1 MRPRRCTVFVR
12 FCTGHVSEFI
22 VKSDPGVRKRKRV
35 LAIVSQS
42 SSLQCEWSSGRSPV
56 HLRLP
61 ESLQPLQ
68 YCGLQ
73 FPLRTVLEAIYI
85 CYISIKHIY
94 KTSICV
100 CVCSVTPWV
109 FAGMFR
115 SANHCPVRLCPCL
128 LAAPLL
134 RPDGHESRKCQW
146 PVSTNNFQAIPTG
159 CVLSLNRHWITRH
172 RTH

>member
-85 CYISIKHIY
+85 YMLYKY
-94 KTSICV
+94 KTYIYTYIYSVCVFRHSLGFRWHVSICK
-100 CVCSVTPWV
+100 SLPGEALPMP
-109 FAGMFR
+109 AG
-115 SANHCPVRLCPCL
+115 SAI
-128 LAAPLL
+128 A
-134 RPDGHESRKCQW
+134 
-146 PVSTNNFQAIPTG
+146 QA
-159 CVLSLNRHWITRH
+159 R
-172 RTH
+172 RT